1 MRIGIVTDTY
11 TPQVNGVTTV
21 VRRIAEALDAQGHEF
36 ALAAPRYPESAPAA
50 GNELRVASVPFPP
63 YPAIR
68 LSWPRPGQVARF
80 FDAFQPDLMHVHT
93 EGPLGLAGRR
103 YAVERGLPLLSSFH
117 TNFPQYAAQYR
128 AGALAPL
135 VWRWLAWFHRP
146 SSAVL
151 TPGEAI
157 RADLERHGIGR
168 ARVWGRGVDTR
179 HFRPDRRDGRW
190 RADLAGFPHR
200 PVVLHVGR
208 LAPEKNL
215 DILIASWRDARER
228 VGDRATFVVAGEGPL
243 RERIAAELPFVRW
256 LGFLSRE
263 ELARLYASADL
274 CVLPSHTETCG
285 LVALEAM
292 ASGIPVIAADAGGL
306 RESVHHGVTGLLV
319 PPSDARGFAEA
330 IESLV
335 NDPSR
340 RAAFGAAART
350 AALERDSAQEDM
362 ELLTHYA
369 ALIGQR
375 TQRMAACAA

>member
-21 VRRIAEALDAQGHEF
+21 VRRIAEALEAQGHEF
-36 ALAAPRYPESAPAA
+36 ALVAPRYPASAPAA
-50 GNELRVASVPFPP
+50 ENELRVASVPFPP

-80 FDAFQPDLMHVHT
+80 FDAFQPELMHVHT

-151 TPGEAI
+151 TPGEEI
-157 RADLERHGIGR
+157 RADLERHSIGR
-168 ARVWGRGVDTR
+168 ARVWGRGVDIR

-190 RADLAGFPHR
+190 RAELAGSPHR

-215 DILIASWRDARER
+215 DMLIASWRDARER

-256 LGFLSRE
+256 LGFLSRD

-306 RESVHHGVTGLLV
+306 RESVRHGVNGLLV
-319 PPSDARGFAEA
+319 PPFDARGFAEA
-330 IESLV
+330 IASLV

-350 AALERDSAQEDM
+350 AALERDSAQEDT